1 MIDSKGASAEPLLY
15 NSQIIHTYLHFLD
28 GKYPEIS
35 QQELLTYADIL
46 PQEAADQGHWFSQ
59 RQVNKFYEHLH
70 RLTGNDLIAREAGRH
85 LGRANSSGLFRR
97 YAFGFLTLEQV
108 VSRIQA
114 IAQKLTRS
122 AAYKARVIGPRRVEV
137 VVTPYPGVEEQPFQ
151 CHNRLGNFESFWLHY
166 HLQLPTIRHDECLFT
181 GGQVCRY
188 EIGWEDTRS
197 LRQERLRK
205 GLLLGLTAASAAAMV
220 ALPALALSVVA
231 PVTLGVLGLVAM
243 VSGRLERRQTLEY
256 IETLG
261 DANARA
267 LDQID
272 NDYQS
277 AQLTREIGQVISQ
290 SGDIDTSLSLILQS
304 LQRHLPGQRVMLL
317 LLERNHPGW
326 HYRANFGFTSGAVSR
341 VRNLPMMLDAS
352 SPESLATFFRQRH
365 EPLVLGLPNQS
376 PAEVPVAA
384 ASLRDALEAETLV
397 LCPIAAD
404 GELLGLLLVDHRSSR
419 RPLESS
425 DINRLMSVAPIIGVA
440 ICNARLI
447 EAMENH
453 QARLSAQVE
462 ERTSELRETLRVAH
476 ELARRAEAANLAK
489 SQFLA
494 NMSHELRTPLIGVLG
509 MNELLLDCGLNEQQ
523 QSLAATVQASG
534 ETLLELLNDLL
545 DFSKIEAGKLTLEQV
560 DFPLLTTVEQAVAPL
575 ADSAQGKGL
584 ELVFQLACLA
594 DLTVAGDPR
603 RLRQVLLNL
612 VGNAIKFTP
621 RGEVVLK
628 AELLNLAAGVVT
640 VQFSVTDTG
649 IGIEE
654 SAQQAIFD
662 YFSQADNSTS
672 RKFGGSGLGLA
683 IVRQLVALMGGNVG
697 LQSQPGAGSCFWFT
711 LPLVLRTSD
720 TRPAGGQGLS
730 GKVLLV
736 TSGDSLAEGL
746 QDVMELLGPTLVRVN
761 TLATALAR
769 LQNSRNESWSLV
781 LVDLALER
789 ESGDAALSDFCAALA
804 ATGPR
809 LALLGSRKECA
820 GMQHRTGRNFEH
832 LHKPL
837 VQRQLKA
844 LLAPLAVP
852 RANMAPPREPQPC
865 AVVTSAAIDGRILL
879 VEDNPTTR
887 DLVEAMIAR
896 LGCRLTTVDSGEQAL
911 VLWAAGPFDL
921 ILMDCQMPGI
931 DGYET
936 TARLRA
942 AGCRAP
948 ILALTA
954 RAQWDDPARCL
965 QAGMDDY
972 LSKPFKQ
979 KDLLAMICR
988 WLPQASPS
996 TPSTLGEGTTNELL
1010 L

>member
-15 NSQIIHTYLHFLD
+15 NSQIIHTYLLFLE

-35 QQELLTYADIL
+35 QQDLLHYAGIL
-46 PQEAADQGHWFSQ
+46 PQEVADQGHWFSQ
-59 RQVNKFYEHLH
+59 HQVNRFYEHLQQ
-70 RLTGNDLIAREAGRH
+70 LSGNDCIAREAGRH

-97 YAFGFLTLEQV
+97 YAFGFLTLEHV
-108 VSRIQA
+108 VSRIRS
-114 IAQKLTRS
+114 IATKLTRS
-122 AAYKARVIGPRRVEV
+122 ASYEARVLGPRRVEV
-137 VVTPYPGVEEQPFQ
+137 VVTPYPGVEEQLFQ
-151 CHNRLGNFESFWLHY
+151 CHNRLGNIESFWLHY

-188 EIGWEDTRS
+188 DISWEDSKS
-197 LRQERLRK
+197 LRQDRLRN
-205 GLLLGLTAASAAAMV
+205 GLFLSLTTASVSAMV
-220 ALPALALSVVA
+220 AVPSLALPVIA
-231 PVTLGVLGLVAM
+231 PVTLGLLGLIAM
-243 VSGRLERRQTLEY
+243 FAGRAERRQTLEY

-304 LQRHLPGQRVMLL
+304 LQRHLPGQRAMLL

-326 HYRANFGFTSGAVSR
+326 HYLANFGFTSGAVSR

-365 EPLVLGLPNQS
+365 EPLVLSIPNPQ
-376 PAEVPVAA
+376 AEVPVAV

-404 GELLGLLLVDHRSSR
+404 GELLGLLLVDHSSSR

-425 DINRLMSVAPIIGVA
+425 DVNRLMSVAPIIGVA

-447 EAMENH
+447 EAMEDH

-476 ELARRAEAANLAK
+476 ELAQRAEAANQAK

-509 MNELLLDCGLNEQQ
+509 MNELLLDSSLNEQQ
-523 QSLAATVQASG
+523 QSLAATVQSSG
-534 ETLLELLNDLL
+534 ETLLELLNDIL

-575 ADSAQGKGL
+575 TETAQSKGL
-584 ELVFQLACLA
+584 ELVFQLACLSE
-594 DLTVAGDPR
+594 LTVAGDPR

-621 RGEVVLK
+621 QGEVVLK
-628 AELLNLAAGVVT
+628 AELLNLASGMVT
-640 VQFSVTDTG
+640 VQFSVTDSG

-662 YFSQADNSTS
+662 IFSQADNSTS

-683 IVRQLVALMGGNVG
+683 IVRQLVTLMGGNVG
-697 LQSQPGAGSCFWFT
+697 LQSQAGAGSCFWFT
-711 LPLVLRTSD
+711 LPLALRTSE
-720 TRPAGGQGLS
+720 TREAGGQALS

-746 QDVMELLGPTLVRVN
+746 QDVLELLGPTLVRVN

-789 ESGDAALSDFCAALA
+789 ESSDAALSDFCAAVA

-820 GMQHRTGRNFEH
+820 GMQTRTGLNLEH
-832 LHKPL
+832 LHKPI
-837 VQRQLKA
+837 VQQQLKS
-844 LLAPLAVP
+844 LLAPPAVP
-852 RANMAPPREPQPC
+852 KANMAPPREPQPC
-865 AVVTSAAIDGRILL
+865 AVVTSPAIDGSILL

-972 LSKPFKQ
+972 LSKPFKH
-979 KDLLAMICR
+979 KELLAMICR

-996 TPSTLGEGTTNELL
+996 TLGEGTTNELL